1 MSAYKSKTY
10 PVQATREQVFAK
22 LANPGA
28 LAEKV
33 KNLPPDVQQKL
44 ESVKFT
50 DDAVSFNIPP
60 VGEMRMVFTERV
72 APSRIV
78 IGPESSPVPF
88 ALSINIGEG
97 ADGNATIE
105 TAMDIELNMFLRQMV
120 GGKIEE
126 GIDRMAEMLTH
137 LPYGGA

>member
-1 MSAYKSKTY
+1 MSAYESKIY

-33 KNLPPDVQQKL
+33 KNLPPEVREKL
-44 ESVKFT
+44 QSVTFSN
-50 DDAVSFNIPP
+50 DGVSFNVPP
-60 VGEMRMVFTERV
+60 MGEMRMLFTERT

-88 ALSINIGEG
+88 GLSINIGEG

-120 GGKIEE
+120 GNKIED
-126 GIDRMAEMLTH
+126 GIDKMAEMLSR
-137 LPYGGA
+137 LPY

>member
-10 PVQATREQVFAK
+10 PVQATREQVYAK

-60 VGEMRMVFTERV
+60 VAEMRMVFTERV

-88 ALSINIGEG
+88 SLAINIGEDAG
-97 ADGNATIE
+97 GNATIQ

-120 GGKIEE
+120 GNKIGD
-126 GIDRMAEMLTH
+126 GIDRMAEMLAR
-137 LPYGGA
+137 LPYGDV

>member
-1 MSAYKSKTY
+1 MSAYESKIY

-33 KNLPPDVQQKL
+33 KNLPPEVREKL
-44 ESVKFT
+44 QSVTFSN
-50 DDAVSFNIPP
+50 DGVSFNVPP
-60 VGEMRMVFTERV
+60 MGEMRMLFTERV
-72 APSRIV
+72 SPSRIV

-88 ALSINIGEG
+88 SLAINIGEDAG
-97 ADGNATIE
+97 GNATIQ

-120 GGKIEE
+120 GNKIGD
-126 GIDRMAEMLTH
+126 GIDRMAEMLAR
-137 LPYGGA
+137 LPYGDV

>member
-1 MSAYKSKTY
+1 
-10 PVQATREQVFAK
+10 
-22 LANPGA
+22 
-28 LAEKV
+28 
-33 KNLPPDVQQKL
+33 
-44 ESVKFT
+44 
-50 DDAVSFNIPP
+50 
-60 VGEMRMVFTERV
+60 MRMVFTERV

-126 GIDRMAEMLTH
+126 GIDRMAEMLAR
-137 LPYGGA
+137 LPYGDV

>member
-1 MSAYKSKTY
+1 MSAYESKIY

-33 KNLPPDVQQKL
+33 KNLPPEVREKL
-44 ESVKFT
+44 QSVTFSN
-50 DDAVSFNIPP
+50 DGVSFNVPP
-60 VGEMRMVFTERV
+60 MGEMRMLFTERV

-78 IGPESSPVPF
+78 IGPESSPVPCSL
-88 ALSINIGEG
+88 AINIGEDAG
-97 ADGNATIE
+97 GNATIQ

-120 GGKIEE
+120 GNKIGD
-126 GIDRMAEMLTH
+126 GIDRMAEMLAR
-137 LPYGGA
+137 LPYGEV

>member
-1 MSAYKSKTY
+1 MSAYESKIY

-33 KNLPPDVQQKL
+33 KNLPPEVREKL
-44 ESVKFT
+44 QSVTFSN
-50 DDAVSFNIPP
+50 DGVSFNVPP
-60 VGEMRMVFTERV
+60 MGEMRMLFTERV

-78 IGPESSPVPF
+78 IGPESCPVPF
-88 ALSINIGEG
+88 SLAINIGEDAG
-97 ADGNATIE
+97 GNATIQ

-120 GGKIEE
+120 GNKIGD
-126 GIDRMAEMLTH
+126 GIDRMAEMLAR
-137 LPYGGA
+137 LPYGDV

>member
-1 MSAYKSKTY
+1 MSAYESKIY

-33 KNLPPDVQQKL
+33 KNLPPEVREKL
-44 ESVKFT
+44 QSVTFSN
-50 DDAVSFNIPP
+50 DGVSFNVPP
-60 VGEMRMVFTERV
+60 MGEMRMLFTERV

-88 ALSINIGEG
+88 SLAINIGEDAG
-97 ADGNATIE
+97 GNAIIQ
-105 TAMDIELNMFLRQMV
+105 TAMDIERNMFLRQMV
-120 GGKIEE
+120 GNKI
-126 GIDRMAEMLTH
+126 GDGVDRMAEMLAR
-137 LPYGGA
+137 LPYGDV

>member
-10 PVQATREQVFAK
+10 PVQATREQVYAK
-22 LANPGA
+22 LANPVA

-88 ALSINIGEG
+88 SLAINIGEDAG
-97 ADGNATIE
+97 GNATIQ

-120 GGKIEE
+120 GNKIGD
-126 GIDRMAEMLTH
+126 GIDRMAEMLAR
-137 LPYGGA
+137 LPYGDV

>member
-10 PVQATREQVFAK
+10 PVQATREQVYAK

-28 LAEKV
+28 LAGKV

-88 ALSINIGEG
+88 SLAINIGEDAG
-97 ADGNATIE
+97 GNATIQ

-120 GGKIEE
+120 GNKIGD

-137 LPYGGA
+137 LPYGEA

>member
-1 MSAYKSKTY
+1 MSAYESKIY

-33 KNLPPDVQQKL
+33 KNLPPEVREKL
-44 ESVKFT
+44 QSVTFSN
-50 DDAVSFNIPP
+50 DGVSFNVPP
-60 VGEMRMVFTERV
+60 MGEMRMLFTERV

-88 ALSINIGEG
+88 SLAINIGEDAG
-97 ADGNATIE
+97 GNATIQ

-137 LPYGGA
+137 LPYGEV